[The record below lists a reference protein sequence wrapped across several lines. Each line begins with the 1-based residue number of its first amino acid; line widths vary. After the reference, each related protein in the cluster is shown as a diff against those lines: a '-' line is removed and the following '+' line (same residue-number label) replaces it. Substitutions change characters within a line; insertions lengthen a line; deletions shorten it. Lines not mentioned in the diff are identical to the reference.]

1 MQRDGGIRSGRYGK
15 RKDGWNAL
23 RKCCRELNIRYSSHE
38 TILTAKTLDD
48 LWDKL

>member
-1 MQRDGGIRSGRYGK
+1 MFFKNETTKKISKISLGK
-15 RKDGWNAL
+15 KKGMATQAP
-23 RKCCRELNIRYSSHE
+23 RYSSHE